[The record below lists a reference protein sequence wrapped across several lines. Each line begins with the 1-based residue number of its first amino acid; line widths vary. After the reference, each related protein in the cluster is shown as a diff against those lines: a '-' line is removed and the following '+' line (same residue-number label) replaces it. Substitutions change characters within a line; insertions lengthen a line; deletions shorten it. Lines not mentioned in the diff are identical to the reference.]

1 MKIYTF
7 IVFVL
12 LCNLSS
18 NAQNLNYDLIGTWES
33 VDIVNQKRIQIS
45 FVSDSNFVI
54 KNMLIADYKY
64 EINGN
69 MLISRLEKNDT
80 TKKPI
85 IDTSYLIIKPDT
97 IIRSYNRLGW
107 KDTVTMI
114 RVAFPDS
121 YVQNR
126 NPLLGV
132 WKWVYPAGD
141 TAVAS
146 FLDDGSWHF
155 SVPLDAY
162 FGTYS
167 VNGDTLKTTLNN
179 SIKEEKRTFWI
190 EGNLLVLQDK
200 ITGKQYLCRRVH

>member
-69 MLISRLEKNDT
+69 MLISRLEQNDT

-97 IIRSYNRLGW
+97 ILRRQGVLFS
-107 KDTVTMI
+107 
-114 RVAFPDS
+114 
-121 YVQNR
+121 
-126 NPLLGV
+126 PLALQQH
-132 WKWVYPAGD
+132 PA
-141 TAVAS
+141 
-146 FLDDGSWHF
+146 
-155 SVPLDAY
+155 
-162 FGTYS
+162 
-167 VNGDTLKTTLNN
+167 
-179 SIKEEKRTFWI
+179 I
-190 EGNLLVLQDK
+190 
-200 ITGKQYLCRRVH
+200 

>member
-1 MKIYTF
+1 MKIYTY

-33 VDIVNQKRIQIS
+33 VDLVNKKRIQIS
-45 FVSDSNFVI
+45 FESDNNFVI

-64 EINGN
+64 EINDN
-69 MLISRLEKNDT
+69 ILISHLQQNDAN
-80 TKKPI
+80 KKSI

-114 RVAFPDS
+114 RVAVSDS
-121 YVQNR
+121 KVQKK
-126 NPLLGV
+126 NPLLGI

-146 FLDDGSWHF
+146 FSDDGSWHF
-155 SVPLDAY
+155 SVPFDTY

-167 VNGDTLKTTLNN
+167 VNGDTVKTILNN
-179 SIKEEKRTFWI
+179 NSKEQKRIFWI
-190 EGNLLVLQDK
+190 EGNLLALQDLVS
-200 ITGKQYLCRRVH
+200 GKQYLYRKVP